1 MEQGRRRV
9 IERRASAMFEIQEKV
24 PMDTGLSPW
33 NRRVRSLAGI
43 LLLALL
49 GWGLVGA
56 GPVESSFELA
66 IIAFFGISLLLQGLV
81 ASPGCEIMALPNLL
95 LKPFRTQVAVP

>member
-1 MEQGRRRV
+1 M
-9 IERRASAMFEIQEKV
+9 IETHKEV
-24 PMDTGLSPW
+24 PVGTGLSTW
-33 NRRVRSLAGI
+33 NRRARSLAGM

-56 GPVESSFELA
+56 GPVESSFLLA
-66 IIAFFGISLLLQGLV
+66 VIAFFGISFLLQGLM

-95 LKPFRTQVAVP
+95 LKPFQAQVAVP